1 MADATLAIQS
11 PPSDGNKIPIRDHT
25 SDLLQSAY
33 ELKQA
38 ADQRADRWR
47 QALIEVAK
55 RLCAD
60 KSDQLRRVTEATDAK
75 TLAEMI
81 ISEVADRLDELEWY
95 KAKANGSQA
104 GAAPTQPA
112 DGQDEARLRRLQQE
126 NETLRQET
134 GDLKAANHN
143 FEAQVQQLMATNAQL
158 QSELD
163 SFRSAQAALTDVAVE
178 PELQAPAVNR
188 ELWPDWLKEMEATRG
203 FNNALRFVKV
213 VGSTWECRR
222 HRLAQMLMKPG
233 TDSGHLRTL
242 PKIMAESKRPLITLL
257 GAAGDDDDDGD
268 NRPASHADV
277 AASYKHGRPGNLVSL
292 TDTGR
297 EAYQL
302 IFGTPPLRAYE
313 QYLAR
318 HKSDP
323 QITLVLE
330 AIDLLEWAGYTVDR
344 FPPVVNLPGDHRFAP
359 DLIARQDGR
368 ENAIE
373 VEVGSAYYNTGDR
386 DQKWRNVAAATGRQI
401 YVIAPNRDV
410 MQAIQTELMSWQ
422 VGKDEVRVYLTNISE
437 TKALQ
442 RQGKLTADGIW
453 LRKR

>member
-1 MADATLAIQS
+1 MADATLGELAA
-11 PPSDGNKIPIRDHT
+11 RDHT
-25 SDLLQSAY
+25 GDLLQSAY
-33 ELKQA
+33 DLKQA
-38 ADQRADRWR
+38 ADRRTERWR
-47 QALIEVAK
+47 QALVDVAK

-60 KSDQLRRVTEATDAK
+60 KSDQLRRVTETANAD
-75 TLAEMI
+75 TLAQMI
-81 ISEVADRLDELEWY
+81 ITEVADRLDELEWY
-95 KAKANGSQA
+95 RAKANGGQSSAALANVADSQ
-104 GAAPTQPA
+104 
-112 DGQDEARLRRLQQE
+112 DKARVHTLQQE
-126 NETLRQET
+126 NETLRQEAE
-134 GDLKAANHN
+134 GLKATNRN
-143 FEAQVQQLMATNAQL
+143 YETQVQQLTAANTQL

-163 SFRSAQAALTDVAVE
+163 TFRSAPAALTDVAVE
-178 PELQAPAVNR
+178 PELQAPAVSR
-188 ELWPDWLKEMEATRG
+188 ELWLDWLKEMEATRG
-203 FNNALRFVKV
+203 FNNALRFIKA

-257 GAAGDDDDDGD
+257 GAAGDDDAEDGD
-268 NRPASHADV
+268 NRLAGHSDSSASH
-277 AASYKHGRPGNLVSL
+277 KHGRPGNLVSL
-292 TDTGR
+292 TDAGR

-323 QITLVLE
+323 QIALVLE

-368 ENAIE
+368 EIAIE
-373 VEVGSAYYNTGDR
+373 VEAGSAYTNAADR

-401 YVIAPNRDV
+401 YVVTPNRDV

-422 VGKDEVRVYLTNISE
+422 VGKDTVRVYLTNISE
-437 TKALQ
+437 TNAL
-442 RQGKLTADGIW
+442 RKQGTLTADGIW